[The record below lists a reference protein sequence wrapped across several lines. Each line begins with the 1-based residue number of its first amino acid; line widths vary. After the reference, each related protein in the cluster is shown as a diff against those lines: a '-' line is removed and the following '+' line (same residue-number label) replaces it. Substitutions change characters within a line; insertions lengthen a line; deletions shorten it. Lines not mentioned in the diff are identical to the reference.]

1 MLPRKTL
8 SILLTLCLVLAP
20 SVGATWSIVL
30 VDSAT
35 GEVAV
40 GSATCLEGTDLRAF
54 VPVIV
59 VGVGAGATQSQ
70 VDPTGKHK
78 KLIFNQLKLG
88 TPPSEI
94 INLLKL
100 DETLASLKCSR
111 QYGVADMFG
120 GSASFSGGCNG
131 PFKGHRFGTIGTVS
145 YAIQGN
151 VLTGLPVVLAAEA
164 AIIESKGQLLSDR
177 LMQGMEAAR
186 ALGGD
191 GRCSCETN
199 PPASSC
205 GSPPVNGF
213 EKSAHVGTVIVARV
227 GDTDGPCLGGS
238 IGCAAGDY
246 WLNLN
251 VSGFMADP
259 DPVYILDDQYAAFK
273 ERMRGHVDGL
283 KTEAT
288 WTTSQPQSG
297 GGGIAQLEL
306 ALADFEGTPI
316 THGGAKIKIA
326 HAEGSAG
333 LSQRQVITDNGDGT
347 YSIRFLA
354 TAATETD
361 RFEITI
367 SDGIR
372 PAVIYPLPEIDYPVP
387 LEASVD
393 EISASA
399 GGKIVFDL
407 QGPDSAAGD
416 SFILGLSLDGPDAE
430 FTLPGGLV
438 LPLRSDHLLAATPH
452 LVSAGLLKGVPGEL
466 DEQSRATVELE
477 LPAGLLQSLA
487 GQTLRVAW
495 CTYQPANFASGAV
508 TLHVTP

>member
-8 SILLTLCLVLAP
+8 AILLTLCLVLAP
-20 SVGATWSIVL
+20 TVGATWSIVL

-78 KLIFNQLKLG
+78 KLIFNELKLG

-94 INLLKL
+94 IDLLKL
-100 DETLASLKCSR
+100 EETLAGLKCSR

-131 PFKGHRFGTIGTVS
+131 VFKGHRFGTIGTVS

-151 VLTGLPVVLAAEA
+151 VITGLPVVLAAEA
-164 AIIESKGQLLSDR
+164 AIIESQGQLLSDR

-186 ALGGD
+186 AMGGD
-191 GRCSCETN
+191 GRCSCETH
-199 PPASSC
+199 PPADSC

-227 GDTDGPCLGGS
+227 GDTDGPCFGGS
-238 IGCAAGDY
+238 IGCAGGDY

-251 VSGFMADP
+251 VSGYMEDP
-259 DPVYILDDQYAAFK
+259 DPVYILEGQYAAFK

-283 KTEAT
+283 KTTAT
-288 WTTSQPQSG
+288 WTTSQPRSG
-297 GGGIAQLEL
+297 GGGVAQLEL

-316 THGGAKIKIA
+316 THGGAKIQIA
-326 HAEGSAG
+326 HAEGSAE

-354 TAATETD
+354 TAATGTD

-367 SDGIR
+367 RDGVR
-372 PAVIYPLPEIDYPVP
+372 PAVIYPLPEIVYPAP
-387 LEASVD
+387 LEASTD
-393 EISASA
+393 EVSSSA
-399 GGKIVFDL
+399 GGKVVFTL
-407 QGPDSAAGD
+407 RGPASAAGK
-416 SFILGLSLDGPDAE
+416 SFVLGLSLDGPDAGL
-430 FTLPGGLV
+430 TLPGGLL
-438 LPLRSDHLLAATPH
+438 LPLRSDRLLAATPH
-452 LVSAGLLKGVPGEL
+452 LVSAGFLKGVPGEL
-466 DEQSRATVELE
+466 DQESRATVELE
-477 LPAGLLQSLA
+477 LPAGLLQSLT
-487 GQTLRVAW
+487 GKTLRAAW
-495 CTYQPANFASGAV
+495 CTYQPATFASNAV
-508 TLHVTP
+508 TIRITP